1 LKNFEFDIVRYLCKF
16 KNLGTIFAMG
26 GNMYRK
32 LLIIIFLFG
41 GIFLF
46 GQDDKNIEETQ
57 KELSE
62 MDSLSPEDLAV
73 FDTIELDNAELM
85 HLHLETELEKKYYLW
100 LRKRV
105 RDVWP
110 YVKVAVEEYN
120 SIEDTA
126 QYFKNNR
133 EKRRYIKARQEI
145 LANQFEDKLKDLS
158 LSRGQILIKLIH
170 RETDKTSFEIIKELR
185 GGMNAFLWNSA
196 GGAFDLDLKTKF
208 DPHRTRE
215 DLYIEVI
222 LEKDFR
228 SGRLERIGN

>member
-1 LKNFEFDIVRYLCKF
+1 
-16 KNLGTIFAMG
+16 MG

-41 GIFLF
+41 WIVLF

-73 FDTIELDNAELM
+73 FDTIELDNAQLM

-196 GGAFDLDLKTKF
+196 GGAFDLDLKTEF
-208 DPHRTRE
+208 DPHKTRE

-228 SGRLERIGN
+228 SGRLERIRELD

>member
-1 LKNFEFDIVRYLCKF
+1 MA
-16 KNLGTIFAMG
+16 GS
-26 GNMYRK
+26 MYRK

-41 GIFLF
+41 GIVLF
-46 GQDDKNIEETQ
+46 GQDDKNIEEAQ

-62 MDSLSPEDLAV
+62 MNSLSPEDLAV

-196 GGAFDLDLKTKF
+196 GGAFDLDLKTQF
-208 DPHRTRE
+208 DPHKTRE

-228 SGRLERIGN
+228 SGRLERIRELD

>member
-1 LKNFEFDIVRYLCKF
+1 MQWKLFILISILSSFL
-16 KNLGTIFAMG
+16 LG
-26 GNMYRK
+26 
-32 LLIIIFLFG
+32 
-41 GIFLF
+41 
-46 GQDDKNIEETQ
+46 QEEPSKETNPLS

-62 MDSLSPEDLAV
+62 MDSISPEDLAI
-73 FDTIELDNAELM
+73 FDTIQLENAEVM
-85 HLHLETELEKKYYLW
+85 HLHLETEMEKKYYLW

-120 SIEDTA
+120 SIQDTA
-126 QYFKNNR
+126 QYLSKR
-133 EKRRYIKARQEI
+133 EKRKFVKHRQEE
-145 LANQFEDKLKDLS
+145 LADQFENKLKDLS

-170 RETDKTSFEIIKELR
+170 RETDKTSFDIIRELR

-208 DPHRTRE
+208 DPHKTRE
-215 DLYIEVI
+215 DLYIQVI

-228 SGRLERIGN
+228 SGRLERIKESK

>member
-1 LKNFEFDIVRYLCKF
+1 
-16 KNLGTIFAMG
+16 MHW
-26 GNMYRK
+26 K
-32 LLIIIFLFG
+32 LFIITSFFG
-41 GIFLF
+41 FCLF
-46 GQDDKNIEETQ
+46 GQDELNKQ
-57 KELSE
+57 PPPSSKELNE
-62 MDSLSPEDLAV
+62 MDSISPEDLAV
-73 FDTIELDNAELM
+73 FDTIKLDNAEML
-85 HLHLETELEKKYYLW
+85 HLHLETEMEKKYYLW

-120 SIEDTA
+120 SIQDTA
-126 QYFKNNR
+126 QFFTKR
-133 EKRRYIKARQEI
+133 EKRKYIKNRQGV
-145 LANQFEDKLKDLS
+145 LADQFEGKLKDLS

-196 GGAFDLDLKTKF
+196 GGAFDLDLKTQF

-215 DLYIEVI
+215 DLYIQVI

-228 SGRLERIGN
+228 SGRLERIKESD